1 MSPVNGNKYRDK
13 YPGIMQAERKVEE
26 GRQTDDQTLEYLAL
40 NRISPSNST
49 SDLKRKRGKK
59 SVRARGDRG
68 HQENK
73 AL

>member
-26 GRQTDDQTLEYLAL
+26 GRQTDDQTLEHLAL

-49 SDLKRKRGKK
+49 SQISRGREAKR
-59 SVRARGDRG
+59 V
-68 HQENK
+68 
-73 AL
+73 